1 MKQTKKS
8 ICPPILVGLI
18 PINYVFHLFWASRHE
33 VCEGACRAFLVML
46 CELGDFYC
54 AVLQSVAILL
64 FLNALASWSR
74 EVYFPIS
81 IPNWICFLGDAIP
94 RLTLKTGNAL
104 CLQTDCLVSCL
115 SDPRETFPGHLDI
128 DAAEDKLPY
137 SLFLSLSLQ
146 FLWCFIF
153 TPQCLETIVYVK

>member
-1 MKQTKKS
+1 MVFICFELPGMKYVK
-8 ICPPILVGLI
+8 LFAGLSLWCSLSWGTFI
-18 PINYVFHLFWASRHE
+18 VLYCKVWQFF
-33 VCEGACRAFLVML
+33 
-46 CELGDFYC
+46 FY
-54 AVLQSVAILL
+54 
-64 FLNALASWSR
+64 LNTLASWSQ

-81 IPNWICFLGDAIP
+81 IPNWICFLIDAIP

-104 CLQTDCLVSCL
+104 CLQTDCLVSSL

-128 DAAEDKLPY
+128 VAAEDKLPS
-137 SLFLSLSLQ
+137 SLFLSLSFQ